1 MADPRRKADD
11 PQRDPSADDDN
22 KITKLREGAPD
33 QIPEEPAEARKNGNE
48 AAQQTASAAPSQA
61 PKPRPK
67 RLRRMLLLLG
77 PIVMAVGGLY
87 FYLSGGR
94 YVSTD
99 NAYVRADKLN
109 IATDVSGIVAD
120 IAVIESQKVTKDQ
133 VLFRLDDQPYR
144 IALAGAEAQLQ
155 TARNEIATLQ
165 ATYRQSLA
173 QIEQARTDVA
183 FYQTGFE
190 RQQDLGRRGVSSQSA
205 LDQARRD
212 LDASRERVNAA
223 RQQAEAALAQ
233 LGGTPDAEP
242 QTYAR
247 VQQAQAQVDRAER
260 DLAHTV
266 VRAPM
271 DAIVTNVSA
280 LQVGQYLVAAQAGFS
295 LVSTDE
301 VWIEANPK
309 ETDLTYMKPGD
320 PATVTVDAY
329 PGREW
334 SAEVVSLSPATGA
347 EFSVLPAQNASGN
360 WVKVVQRI
368 PIRLKVNL
376 PPEAPPLRAGMSAD
390 VEIDTGHQRSLAG
403 LIEGLKH
410 TIGL

>member
-1 MADPRRKADD
+1 MADPRRKPDD
-11 PQRDPSADDDN
+11 AQPVSRTDDDRV
-22 KITKLREGAPD
+22 TKLREGR
-33 QIPEEPAEARKNGNE
+33 QEQVREEPV
-48 AAQQTASAAPSQA
+48 QTA

-67 RLRRMLLLLG
+67 RLRRLLLLLG
-77 PIVMAVGGLY
+77 PVVMVIGGLY

-109 IATDVSGIVAD
+109 IATDISGIVAD
-120 IAVIESQKVTKDQ
+120 ISVTESQKVAKDQ

-144 IALAGAEAQLQ
+144 ITLAGAQAQLQ
-155 TARNEIATLQ
+155 SARNEIATLQ

-173 QIEQARTDVA
+173 QTQQSKTDVA
-183 FYQTGFE
+183 FYQTAFE
-190 RQQDLGRRGVSSQSA
+190 RQQDLSRRGVSSQAA
-205 LDQARRD
+205 LDQAKHD
-212 LDASRERVNAA
+212 LDAAREREHAA
-223 RQQAEAALAQ
+223 QQQAEAALAQ
-233 LGGTPDAEP
+233 LGGTPDAET

-280 LQVGQYLVAAQAGFS
+280 LQVGQYLQAAQAAFS
-295 LVSTDE
+295 LVGTDD

-329 PGREW
+329 PDREW
-334 SAEVVSLSPATGA
+334 SAELVSLSPATGA

-360 WVKVVQRI
+360 WVKVVQRV
-368 PIRLKVNL
+368 PVRLKVNL
-376 PPEAPPLRAGMSAD
+376 PEGAPPLRSGMSAD

-403 LIEGLKH
+403 LMNSIKRM
-410 TIGL
+410 IGL

>member
-1 MADPRRKADD
+1 MADPRRKLNEGTSGTLSDD
-11 PQRDPSADDDN
+11 
-22 KITKLREGAPD
+22 TKVTRLREGAPD
-33 QIPEEPAEARKNGNE
+33 QIPDETAEARKTGNE
-48 AAQQTASAAPSQA
+48 EAQQTASASPSHT

-67 RLRRMLLLLG
+67 RVRRMLLLLG
-77 PIVMAVGGLY
+77 PIILAIGGLY
-87 FYLSGGR
+87 FYLTGGR

-120 IAVIESQKVTKDQ
+120 IAVIESQKVAKDQ
-133 VLFRLDDQPYR
+133 LLFRLDDQPYR
-144 IALAGAEAQLQ
+144 IALAGAQAQLQ

-183 FYQTGFE
+183 FYQTAFE
-190 RQQDLGRRGVSSQSA
+190 RQQDLSRRGVASQAA
-205 LDQARRD
+205 LDQAKRD

-223 RQQAEAALAQ
+223 QQQAEAALAQ
-233 LGGTPDAEP
+233 LGGSPGGEP

-247 VQQAQAQVDRAER
+247 VQQAQAQVDQAER

-280 LQVGQYLVAAQAGFS
+280 LQVGQYLPAAQAGFS
-295 LVSTDE
+295 LVGTDE

-334 SAEVVSLSPATGA
+334 PAQVVSLSPATEA

-368 PIRLKVNL
+368 PVRLKVNL
-376 PPEAPPLRAGMSAD
+376 PAEAPPLRAGMSAD

-403 LIEGLKH
+403 LVDSLKQ